1 MQSCFDEIFDFMK
14 ETQWN
19 LEMESIF
26 LDLKAKRKISMW
38 SEL

>member
-1 MQSCFDEIFDFMK
+1 
-14 ETQWN
+14 
-19 LEMESIF
+19 MESIF